1 MCLCKE
7 KKRTFST
14 SICKKEPSAPSGGGG
29 GPSGG
34 GNGPSGGGGGP
45 SGGGNGPSGGGNGP
59 SGGGNGPSGG
69 GDGLRTPF
77 WSLNAVVV
85 LPTPLGPHN
94 MNDGTKLRRGNN
106 TETSSI
112 LDTGK

>member
-1 MCLCKE
+1 MSLCEE
-7 KKRTFST
+7 KKPTFST
-14 SICKKEPSAPSGGGG
+14 SICQKEPSAPSGGGG

-34 GNGPSGGGGGP
+34 GNGPSGGG
-45 SGGGNGPSGGGNGP
+45 
-59 SGGGNGPSGG
+59 
-69 GDGLRTPF
+69 DGLRTPF
-77 WSLNAVVV
+77 WPLNAVVV